1 MSRAIIMLRTNQPF
15 LDYLEEL
22 YRNQSHRE
30 NIVLKSYAK
39 GERILIQ
46 HEVSTKIMLIGSG
59 ITKCYFVEENDKEYI
74 VEFLG
79 KGEIVGEIEVIK
91 NVPCLCSIEAITEV
105 TVYAMAIPYFQALLK
120 NDLRLNNF
128 LLDVFAERI
137 VNTSSRA
144 SYQQLHTSEH
154 TLGQLLD
161 LKSREME
168 ISKEDMAAYLGISV
182 RSLNR
187 ALKEY
192 QDNNGNREENGK

>member
-1 MSRAIIMLRTNQPF
+1 MLRTNQTF
-15 LDYLEEL
+15 LDYLEQL
-22 YRNQSHRE
+22 YTRQDHKG
-30 NIVLKSYAK
+30 NIVLKSFEK
-39 GERILIQ
+39 GDKILTQNEI
-46 HEVSTKIMLIGSG
+46 STKIMLIKSG

-105 TVYAMAIPYFQALLK
+105 TVYSMSIPYFQSLIK
-120 NDLRLNNF
+120 NDLTLNNL

-144 SYQQLHTSEH
+144 SYQQLHTTEH
-154 TLGQLLD
+154 TLSQLLEV
-161 LKSREME
+161 KSKEME
-168 ISKEDMAAYLGISV
+168 ISKEDMAAYLGITL

-187 ALKEY
+187 ALKEL
-192 QDNNGNREENGK
+192 QENNSDE

>member
-1 MSRAIIMLRTNQPF
+1 MLRTNQTF
-15 LDYLEEL
+15 LDYLEQL
-22 YRNQSHRE
+22 YTRQDHKG
-30 NIVLKSYAK
+30 NIVLKSFEK
-39 GERILIQ
+39 GDKILTQNEI
-46 HEVSTKIMLIGSG
+46 STKIMLIKTG

-105 TVYAMAIPYFQALLK
+105 TVYSMSIPYFQSLIK
-120 NDLRLNNF
+120 NDLALNNL

-144 SYQQLHTSEH
+144 SYQQLHTTEH
-154 TLGQLLD
+154 TLSQLLEV
-161 LKSREME
+161 KSREME
-168 ISKEDMAAYLGISV
+168 ISKEDMAAYLGITV

-187 ALKEY
+187 SLKEL
-192 QDNNGNREENGK
+192 QENNSEE

>member
-1 MSRAIIMLRTNQPF
+1 MLRTNQPF

-22 YRNQSHRE
+22 YNKQDHKE
-30 NIVLKSYAK
+30 NIVLKSFEK
-39 GERILIQ
+39 SDKILTQNEI
-46 HEVSTKIMLIGSG
+46 STKIMLIKNG

-105 TVYAMAIPYFQALLK
+105 TAYSMTIPYFQSLIK
-120 NDLRLNNF
+120 NDLSLNNL

-144 SYQQLHTSEH
+144 SYQQLHTTEH
-154 TLGQLLD
+154 TLSQLLD
-161 LKSREME
+161 LKSKEME
-168 ISKEDMAAYLGISV
+168 ISKEDMAAYLGITV

-187 ALKEY
+187 ALKELEEKER
-192 QDNNGNREENGK
+192 NNEE

>member
-1 MSRAIIMLRTNQPF
+1 MSREPIMLRTNQPF

-22 YRNQSHRE
+22 YRNQEHRE
-30 NIVLKSYAK
+30 NIILKSYGK
-39 GERILIQ
+39 GDRILTQ
-46 HEVSTKIMLIGSG
+46 HEVSTKIILIRSG

-105 TVYAMAIPYFQALLK
+105 TAYAMTIPYFQALLK
-120 NDLRLNNF
+120 NDLRLNSF

-187 ALKEY
+187 ALKEF
-192 QDNNGNREENGK
+192 QENNDRNGDGGE